1 MHTTD
6 IIEQLKI
13 ARQNPRKMHKS
24 WLQQNGLF
32 QFIEENT
39 SGVGFEKWNMRNKID
54 LLVSDASP
62 MRCYCNG
69 PHFVKPGQEVC
80 SQKCAANMPEFKQ
93 IMSDRQKNNAAE
105 RMAKTKQTF
114 LERYGVASNAGIP
127 SVIENNRNKRI
138 IRTTEKRKQLFESNG
153 LDYDLLNDVSYLS
166 KIRDQCTSLSEL
178 STNHFNSLSIVFVQ
192 RHYAAKSL
200 ETYPMAASVG
210 ENELA
215 LWISSICS
223 GIERNNRQLIKPLE
237 LDILLP
243 HHNLAIEFDGMY
255 WHSTKKDT
263 TESVKTRHL
272 HKTELVEKL
281 GIQLLHVFESEWH
294 SKKDI
299 VKSIIRSKLGMC
311 STIYA
316 RKTDIVLV
324 TPKDAREFFDRTHIQ
339 GFTPAQ
345 YYIGLRHENELV
357 MCVSIGKSRFD
368 NSYEYELIRFSTK
381 LDTRVTGGFQKLL
394 KYIRN
399 NLTQAPIL
407 TYCDRRY
414 STGLTYSR
422 YGKFLGNSE
431 PGYSWYNNQTV
442 LSRYQTQ
449 KSKLAKLFPKHFSN
463 DRTEKEIMESAGYFQ
478 LYDCGNMKFEL

>member
-1 MHTTD
+1 
-6 IIEQLKI
+6 
-13 ARQNPRKMHKS
+13 
-24 WLQQNGLF
+24 
-32 QFIEENT
+32 
-39 SGVGFEKWNMRNKID
+39 
-54 LLVSDASP
+54 
-62 MRCYCNG
+62 
-69 PHFVKPGQEVC
+69 
-80 SQKCAANMPEFKQ
+80 
-93 IMSDRQKNNAAE
+93 
-105 RMAKTKQTF
+105 
-114 LERYGVASNAGIP
+114 
-127 SVIENNRNKRI
+127 
-138 IRTTEKRKQLFESNG
+138 
-153 LDYDLLNDVSYLS
+153 
-166 KIRDQCTSLSEL
+166 
-178 STNHFNSLSIVFVQ
+178 
-192 RHYAAKSL
+192 
-200 ETYPMAASVG
+200 
-210 ENELA
+210 
-215 LWISSICS
+215 
-223 GIERNNRQLIKPLE
+223 
-237 LDILLP
+237 
-243 HHNLAIEFDGMY
+243 
-255 WHSTKKDT
+255 
-263 TESVKTRHL
+263 
-272 HKTELVEKL
+272 
-281 GIQLLHVFESEWH
+281 
-294 SKKDI
+294 
-299 VKSIIRSKLGMC
+299 MC

-449 KSKLAKLFPKHFSN
+449 KSKLAKLFPKHF
-463 DRTEKEIMESAGYFQ
+463 Q
-478 LYDCGNMKFEL
+478 